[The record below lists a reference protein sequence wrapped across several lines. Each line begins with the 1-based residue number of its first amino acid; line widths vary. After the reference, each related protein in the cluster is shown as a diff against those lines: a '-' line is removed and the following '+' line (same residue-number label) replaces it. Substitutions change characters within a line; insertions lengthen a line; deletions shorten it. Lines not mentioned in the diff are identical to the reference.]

1 MAVDTRRIRKPKQIR
16 RRRVLDRERATD
28 VARNPERVVPR
39 VRRGRGRRARGRESA
54 TTARDDDDD
63 ERGRRT
69 DFARRRWNIVY
80 VRGTVATT
88 TAFVARASSS
98 CSIAR
103 ARAHFFREECFFARR
118 KPLGRRATC
127 RRRRADDAD
136 ATAMTTIPLSLP
148 PSKRTARDHRRRARK
163 SAVRST

>member
-1 MAVDTRRIRKPKQIR
+1 MAVDTCRIRKPKQIR

-28 VARNPERVVPR
+28 VACGTPNAWSRVDDGGADDGR
-39 VRRGRGRRARGRESA
+39 VGVRARRRRE
-54 TTARDDDDD
+54 TTTTNEDDARISEVEHCLRSRDGRDDDD
-63 ERGRRT
+63 G
-69 DFARRRWNIVY
+69 
-80 VRGTVATT
+80 VRC
-88 TAFVARASSS
+88 ARASSS

-103 ARAHFFREECFFARR
+103 ARAHFFREERFFARR